1 MRLLFLAALL
11 FAALTSA
18 LGTATATAQDAT
30 PVALPVIPDPAHCRV
45 APRSPAEVLALLSG
59 TPVAAASPA
68 AAVLSAVA
76 SEADLPAG
84 APADEATVTAITA
97 TAYELIA
104 CNNAGDFPR
113 VFAFYTDALIRGVF
127 AGNPALVERLTADLS
142 RTPAPLPPAERTELL
157 AVRGVRVL
165 ADGRVGAVVED
176 RDPRQTVVF
185 FAILVQVGDRWLID
199 GQIDVQAAPPPA
211 GTPAA

>member
-1 MRLLFLAALL
+1 MRLLFLAVLL

-18 LGTATATAQDAT
+18 LGTAGASAQDAT
-30 PVALPVIPDPAHCRV
+30 PVALPITPDPAHCRV
-45 APRSPAEVLALLSG
+45 APRSPEEVLALVSG
-59 TPVAAASPA
+59 TPVAATSP

-84 APADEATVTAITA
+84 TAADPATAAAIAA

-104 CNNAGDFPR
+104 CNNAGDYPR

-127 AGNPALVERLTADLS
+127 AGDPALVERLAADLA
-142 RTPAPLPPAERTELL
+142 RPPAPLPAAERAELL
-157 AVRGVRVL
+157 DVRGVRVL

-176 RDPRQTVVF
+176 RNPQRTAAF
-185 FAILVQVGDRWLID
+185 FAILVRAGDRWLLD
-199 GQIDVQAAPPPA
+199 GQIDVQAAAPPPA
-211 GTPAA
+211 GTRAA